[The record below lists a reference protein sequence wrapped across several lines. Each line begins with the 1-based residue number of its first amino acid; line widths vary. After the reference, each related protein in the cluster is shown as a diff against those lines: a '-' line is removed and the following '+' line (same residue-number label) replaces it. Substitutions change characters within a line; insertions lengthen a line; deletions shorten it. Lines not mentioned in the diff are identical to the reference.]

1 LLNIIAGTFS
11 SGVVIP
17 PSSYESIATVTV
29 GSGGASTVTFSSIPS
44 TYKHLQIRS
53 ISRGIT
59 TGTSGVDLYLTLNSD
74 TTNYNGHQLYGD
86 GTSAAASTTGAGTS
100 NMYFGWIPRAGVTAS
115 AYGVYVTDLLDY
127 QNTSKNKT
135 VRSLGGWDGNGSG
148 FVIYRS
154 GLWQSTA
161 AVSSIQISASVGNI
175 DSYSQFAL
183 YGIKGV

>member
-1 LLNIIAGTFS
+1 MVS
-11 SGVVIP
+11 
-17 PSSYESIATVTV
+17 V

-53 ISRGIT
+53 ISRGLT

-148 FVIYRS
+148 FAIYRS

-175 DSYSQFAL
+175 AQYSQFAL
-183 YGIKGV
+183 YGIKGA